1 VAKKRRRRG
10 SSKRRGAP
18 RLLVLVL
25 LGLVIAGFLTRRM
38 LVPRALYFLTHRPA
52 PGAVAPETGTS
63 ENGAQGVGTREQAG
77 DPSDEKLTDS
87 DRRQFKDLINSKVK

>member
-1 VAKKRRRRG
+1 MAKKRRRRG

-52 PGAVAPETGTS
+52 PVAAAPETGAS
-63 ENGAQGVGTREQAG
+63 DNGVQGVGAQKQAG
-77 DPSDEKLTDS
+77 DPGDEKLTDS
-87 DRRQFKDLINSKVK
+87 DRRQFNHLINSKVK